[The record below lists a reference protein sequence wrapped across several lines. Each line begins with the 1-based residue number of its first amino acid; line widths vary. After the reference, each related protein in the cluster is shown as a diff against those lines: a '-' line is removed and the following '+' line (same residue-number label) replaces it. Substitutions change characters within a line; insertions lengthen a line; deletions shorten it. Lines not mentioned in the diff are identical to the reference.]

1 MQHNYKYV
9 SSLIVL
15 IATLQMKNVRL
26 SKLCDNLI
34 DDDATKFEKLSEYY
48 YSNRYTENHLR
59 LS

>member
-1 MQHNYKYV
+1 M